1 MIIYNGAVMGQVL
14 SYVPYLHSLI
24 VINVCIFSL
33 DTKQIVKNLIFESMW
48 KINAK
53 IVAVG
58 LFSISHVQVIFSS
71 FQICFY
77 ADIYIIFFSFQIL
90 LSFQFQDL
98 FRTTKAPVKHQW
110 NEHKLKLKI
119 FKAKVLILFCCGQLL
134 SKVVIACL

>member
-1 MIIYNGAVMGQVL
+1 MIIYNGAVMGQVQVL

-24 VINVCIFSL
+24 VVNVCIFSL

-77 ADIYIIFFSFQIL
+77 ANIYSFFSFQIL

-110 NEHKLKLKI
+110 NKRKLKFKI
-119 FKAKVLILFCCGQLL
+119 F
-134 SKVVIACL
+134 